1 MILAASSGGDLGVL
15 TVEKELP
22 PGAKIK

>member
-1 MILAASSGGDLGVL
+1 MILVALNGGDLGVL

>member
-1 MILAASSGGDLGVL
+1 MILVALNGGDLGVL
-15 TVEKELP
+15 TLEKELP